1 MSGKEGYY
9 IYILSCSDGTLYTG
23 STNNLPARL
32 EKHNQGEGAR
42 YTRGRRP
49 VTLVYS
55 EFAASKSAALK
66 RERQIKKM
74 TRAAKLALIK

>member
-1 MSGKEGYY
+1 MSGEESYY

-23 STNNLPARL
+23 STNNLSARL

-55 EFAASKSAALK
+55 EFAAGKSAALK